1 MNGIIHSS
9 FNSNNYLKTKNEYEI
24 VQSIFDCIDRIFSIV
39 RPRNLLYMAIDGVA
53 PRAKL
58 NQQRSR
64 RFLEIK
70 DSLDKAEEM
79 EKVKSNILAKGHF
92 FPGDQNQKEPIEQ
105 FGENCITPGTSF
117 MTYLTDCLRYYIYY
131 RMNTNP
137 AWCSIKV
144 ILSGANV
151 PGEGEHK
158 IMNYIRRQRAQ
169 SSYNPNTHH
178 VIYSPDADLII
189 LGLATHEHHV
199 TIMRDEFNPY
209 KPPFCDICQQ
219 PGHEF
224 KECQGI
230 PMEKLDQSRS
240 LASSKVDPIK
250 TKYIFIH
257 LSILRDKLLQI
268 LPNNNQS
275 SFKWN
280 FERFVDDWV
289 FICLL
294 IGNDFLP
301 DLPSFDIYENSID
314 DLLTI
319 YLRHVPEFDDYL
331 TKSGRL
337 EIELFKRILKAFS
350 KNEGENFQKWHQKRQ
365 QWQNNNQ
372 PPKIQTKP
380 PLNLNEYVMIS
391 SVIY

>member
-1 MNGIIHSS
+1 
-9 FNSNNYLKTKNEYEI
+9 
-24 VQSIFDCIDRIFSIV
+24 
-39 RPRNLLYMAIDGVA
+39 
-53 PRAKL
+53 
-58 NQQRSR
+58 
-64 RFLEIK
+64 
-70 DSLDKAEEM
+70 
-79 EKVKSNILAKGHF
+79 
-92 FPGDQNQKEPIEQ
+92 
-105 FGENCITPGTSF
+105 
-117 MTYLTDCLRYYIYY
+117 
-131 RMNTNP
+131 
-137 AWCSIKV
+137 
-144 ILSGANV
+144 
-151 PGEGEHK
+151 
-158 IMNYIRRQRAQ
+158 MNYIRRKRAQ
-169 SSYNPNTHH
+169 SSYNPYTHH

-240 LASSKVDPIK
+240 LASNTVDPIK
-250 TKYIFIH
+250 TNYIFVD
-257 LSILRDKLLQI
+257 LSILRYKLFEFLT
-268 LPNNNQS
+268 NNNQS
-275 SFKWN
+275 SFQWE
-280 FERFVDDWV
+280 FERFLDDWV

-301 DLPSFDIYENSID
+301 DLPSFEIYENSID

-319 YLRHVPEFDDYL
+319 YLQHVPEFNDYL
-331 TKSGRL
+331 TKSGQL